1 MFAVGS
7 GEKQYRSCPIKK
19 NVNLAHLKRISFFS
33 ALFRLPL
40 VDNFTSLGTCYWVSD
55 KDMME
60 AGER

>member
-19 NVNLAHLKRISFFS
+19 KRQFGAFKAHFFFS